1 MKGDATGKL
10 FTCATSARHRRPT
23 SWHRRNTGQIVRL
36 VMLVGSLVPEAFA
49 LHPVTCLA
57 SSRDGFGRQD
67 QGLLP
72 GNEGPKLKVTAF
84 VDADD
89 FRLS

>member
-1 MKGDATGKL
+1 M
-10 FTCATSARHRRPT
+10 
-23 SWHRRNTGQIVRL
+23 RL

-57 SSRDGFGRQD
+57 SSRDGMGRQD

-72 GNEGPKLKVTAF
+72 GYEGPKLKVTAF

>member
-10 FTCATSARHRRPT
+10 FTWATSARHKSPT
-23 SWHRRNTGQIVRL
+23 SGHRRNTGQIVRL

-67 QGLLP
+67 QGLP
-72 GNEGPKLKVTAF
+72 SGKEGPKLKVTAF

>member
-1 MKGDATGKL
+1 M
-10 FTCATSARHRRPT
+10 
-23 SWHRRNTGQIVRL
+23 RL
-36 VMLVGSLVPEAFA
+36 MMLVGSLVPEAFA

-57 SSRDGFGRQD
+57 SSRDGMGRQD
-67 QGLLP
+67 QALLL
-72 GNEGPKLKVTAF
+72 GNEGPKLKVTLL

>member
-1 MKGDATGKL
+1 M
-10 FTCATSARHRRPT
+10 
-23 SWHRRNTGQIVRL
+23 RL
-36 VMLVGSLVPEAFA
+36 MMLVGILVPVAFA

-57 SSRDGFGRQD
+57 SSRDSFGRQD
-67 QGLLP
+67 QGLP
-72 GNEGPKLKVTAF
+72 SGNEGPRLKVTAF